1 MTKRHLSISL
11 YGWSCTVVLYSCSQV
26 IFIQFVLY
34 SCSLQLFSSYLYT
47 ICSLQLF
54 FTVVL
59 YSCSQV
65 IFILPTWMVP
75 VKSSEYSRKR
85 GTLSS
90 VLRRTQSLTG
100 PPKYKTNERV
110 KHHHRD
116 TRLLR
121 ENGGTC
127 VESQSD
133 FRIRIYRQ
141 PIWDHELGCC

>member
-11 YGWSCTVVLYSCSQV
+11 YGWSCTVVLYSVLKLSLYNLFFTV
-26 IFIQFVLY
+26 VLY

-47 ICSLQLF
+47 ICHLIKTSECQPGW
-54 FTVVL
+54 
-59 YSCSQV
+59 C
-65 IFILPTWMVP
+65 P
-75 VKSSEYSRKR
+75 SSHRSTHANG